1 MSKSQE
7 QMKELIE
14 AIRSGQSDKETLCKA
29 IQKDVNNL
37 IYPVFGEDYKRIS
50 PRAIIDICM
59 NLDSINVDKNIMR
72 QIATRV
78 SVYMFGLIDDSTIRI
93 DDNCVYEY
101 NRIKEDEE
109 LFGIIKDNS
118 KMFKDFKAYD
128 SVSDN
133 IKSLSRVQT
142 IMMELYGYEM
152 HSIDEIQS
160 LLNTDRDTISKIIGM
175 MKNNMLGITSED
187 EDVLEYEA
195 FDERNAEAEAE
206 TDEGDEIAAIAP
218 EDIIIPENITDSESD
233 EEPQPVSTEERPV
246 EEASDIGVEE
256 SDDEE
261 EGVTLEYEEDDY
273 NDAPM
278 YYERDGRK
286 RNIIDRLV
294 DMTGRI
300 LPDTSREA
308 RRNII
313 YSIMIMVPVVI
324 VIIVSVIAM
333 SGGGNKSDKKVLSTE
348 HTTQAQEETAANK
361 ESSSAAASSTEVTTE
376 STSTQQETT
385 QAATQRAT
393 EVSNRRTKAAAD
405 NNQISNN
412 TPDNSGDINTDKPAG
427 GDTNTEDTD
436 KPAGGDTNT
445 DKPAGGDTSTD
456 KPAGGDTDTDK
467 PAGGDTDTD
476 KPAGGDT
483 STDKPAGG
491 DTTNTPAGADTS
503 TDN

>member
-109 LFGIIKDNS
+109 LFGIIRDNS

-152 HSIDEIQS
+152 HSIDEIKS

-195 FDERNAEAEAE
+195 FDDRNVEAEAE
-206 TDEGDEIAAIAP
+206 TDEGDEIVAIAP
-218 EDIIIPENITDSESD
+218 EDIIIPGNITDSESE
-233 EEPQPVSTEERPV
+233 EEPQSVSTEERPV

-273 NDAPM
+273 NDA
-278 YYERDGRK
+278 RAGRK

-300 LPDTSREA
+300 FPDTSREA

-313 YSIMIMVPVVI
+313 YSIMIMVPAVI
-324 VIIVSVIAM
+324 VIIISIIAM

-361 ESSSAAASSTEVTTE
+361 ESSSATASSTEVTTE
-376 STSTQQETT
+376 STSIQQETT
-385 QAATQRAT
+385 QAATRRAT
-393 EVSNRRTKAAAD
+393 AVSNRT
-405 NNQISNN
+405 
-412 TPDNSGDINTDKPAG
+412 
-427 GDTNTEDTD
+427 TEAETQQESEEE
-436 KPAGGDTNT
+436 
-445 DKPAGGDTSTD
+445 STE
-456 KPAGGDTDTDK
+456 
-467 PAGGDTDTD
+467 
-476 KPAGGDT
+476 
-483 STDKPAGG
+483 
-491 DTTNTPAGADTS
+491 
-503 TDN
+503 

>member
-109 LFGIIKDNS
+109 LFGIIRDNS

-152 HSIDEIQS
+152 HSIDEIKS

-195 FDERNAEAEAE
+195 FDE

-218 EDIIIPENITDSESD
+218 EDIIIPGNITDSESE
-233 EEPQPVSTEERPV
+233 EEPQSVSTEERPV

-278 YYERDGRK
+278 YYERAGRK
-286 RNIIDRLV
+286 RNVIDRLV

-300 LPDTSREA
+300 FPDTSREA

-313 YSIMIMVPVVI
+313 YSIMIMVPAVI
-324 VIIVSVIAM
+324 VIIISIIAM

-361 ESSSAAASSTEVTTE
+361 ESSSATASSTEVTTE
-376 STSTQQETT
+376 STSIQQETT
-385 QAATQRAT
+385 QAATRRAT
-393 EVSNRRTKAAAD
+393 AVSNRTTEAETQQESEEESTEEETSTPQETSAPETTPPEDTESKSQSVTEKTTEASQASAENVSAD
-405 NNQISNN
+405 N
-412 TPDNSGDINTDKPAG
+412 
-427 GDTNTEDTD
+427 
-436 KPAGGDTNT
+436 
-445 DKPAGGDTSTD
+445 
-456 KPAGGDTDTDK
+456 
-467 PAGGDTDTD
+467 
-476 KPAGGDT
+476 
-483 STDKPAGG
+483 
-491 DTTNTPAGADTS
+491 
-503 TDN
+503 

>member
-1 MSKSQE
+1 MSKSQK
-7 QMKELIE
+7 QMKELIDD
-14 AIRSGQSDKETLCKA
+14 IRSGQSDKEALCKA

-50 PRAIIDICM
+50 PRAIIDICT
-59 NLDSINVDKNIMR
+59 NLDSIDVDKNIMR

-93 DDNCVYEY
+93 DDDCEYEY

-109 LFGIIKDNS
+109 LFGIIRDNS

-152 HSIDEIQS
+152 HSIDEIQA
-160 LLNTDRDTISKIIGM
+160 LINLDRDNVSKLIGM
-175 MKNNMLGITSED
+175 MKNNILGISSEG
-187 EDVLEYEA
+187 EDVFEYAA
-195 FDERNAEAEAE
+195 FDAGNAE
-206 TDEGDEIAAIAP
+206 TDDEDDEIEAIAP
-218 EDIIIPENITDSESD
+218 EDIIIPDNVTDSEAGADAESG
-233 EEPQPVSTEERPV
+233 EPAV
-246 EEASDIGVEE
+246 EESSDIVVEE

-273 NDAPM
+273 NDTSM
-278 YYERDGRK
+278 YYERTGRK
-286 RNIIDRLV
+286 PTFIDRLV
-294 DMTGRI
+294 DVTGRI
-300 LPDTSREA
+300 LPETSRGA

-313 YSIMIMVPVVI
+313 YAIMVMVPVVI
-324 VIIVSVIAM
+324 VIIISVIAM
-333 SGGGNKSDKKVLSTE
+333 SGGHNKSGKKVPSTE
-348 HTTQAQEETAANK
+348 YTTKAQEETVANK
-361 ESSSAAASSTEVTTE
+361 ESSSAAVSSMVVTTE
-376 STSTQQETT
+376 SASTQQETT

-393 EVSNRRTKAAAD
+393 AASNRRTEAAAD

-456 KPAGGDTDTDK
+456 KPAGGDT
-467 PAGGDTDTD
+467 
-476 KPAGGDT
+476 
-483 STDKPAGG
+483 
-491 DTTNTPAGADTS
+491 TNTPAGADTL

>member
-1 MSKSQE
+1 MSKNQE

-109 LFGIIKDNS
+109 LFGIIRDNS

-152 HSIDEIQS
+152 HSIDEIKS

-195 FDERNAEAEAE
+195 FDERNVEAEAE
-206 TDEGDEIAAIAP
+206 TDEGDEIVAIAL
-218 EDIIIPENITDSESD
+218 EDIIIPENITDSESE
-233 EEPQPVSTEERPV
+233 EEPHDEIEDEPQSVSTEERPV

-278 YYERDGRK
+278 YYERAGRK

-300 LPDTSREA
+300 FPDTSRGA

-313 YSIMIMVPVVI
+313 YSIMIMVPAVI
-324 VIIVSVIAM
+324 VIIISIIAM
-333 SGGGNKSDKKVLSTE
+333 SGGGNKSDNKVSSTE
-348 HTTQAQEETAANK
+348 YTTKAPSETVVNK
-361 ESSSAAASSTEVTTE
+361 ESSGVAESSTEMTTE

-393 EVSNRRTKAAAD
+393 EASTRRTDAETQQESEEESTEEETSTPQETSAPETTAPPEDTESTSESVTEKTTEATQASAENVSAD
-405 NNQISNN
+405 N
-412 TPDNSGDINTDKPAG
+412 
-427 GDTNTEDTD
+427 
-436 KPAGGDTNT
+436 
-445 DKPAGGDTSTD
+445 
-456 KPAGGDTDTDK
+456 
-467 PAGGDTDTD
+467 
-476 KPAGGDT
+476 
-483 STDKPAGG
+483 
-491 DTTNTPAGADTS
+491 
-503 TDN
+503 

>member
-109 LFGIIKDNS
+109 LFGIIRDNS

-152 HSIDEIQS
+152 HSIDEIKS

-195 FDERNAEAEAE
+195 FDDRNVEAEAE
-206 TDEGDEIAAIAP
+206 TDEGDEIVAIAP
-218 EDIIIPENITDSESD
+218 EDIIIPGNITDSESE
-233 EEPQPVSTEERPV
+233 EEPQSVSTEERPV

-256 SDDEE
+256 
-261 EGVTLEYEEDDY
+261 DDY

-278 YYERDGRK
+278 YYERAGRK

-300 LPDTSREA
+300 FPDTSREA

-313 YSIMIMVPVVI
+313 YSIMIMVPAVI
-324 VIIVSVIAM
+324 VIIISIIAM

-361 ESSSAAASSTEVTTE
+361 ESSSATASSTEVTTE
-376 STSTQQETT
+376 STSIQQETT
-385 QAATQRAT
+385 QAATRRAT
-393 EVSNRRTKAAAD
+393 AVSNRTTEAETQQESEEESTEEETSTPQETSAPETTPPEDTESKSQSVTEKTTEASQASAENVSAD
-405 NNQISNN
+405 N
-412 TPDNSGDINTDKPAG
+412 
-427 GDTNTEDTD
+427 
-436 KPAGGDTNT
+436 
-445 DKPAGGDTSTD
+445 
-456 KPAGGDTDTDK
+456 
-467 PAGGDTDTD
+467 
-476 KPAGGDT
+476 
-483 STDKPAGG
+483 
-491 DTTNTPAGADTS
+491 
-503 TDN
+503 

>member
-7 QMKELIE
+7 QMKELLE
-14 AIRSGQSDKETLCKA
+14 AIRSGQSDKEALCKA

-78 SVYMFGLIDDSTIRI
+78 SVYMFGLIDNSTIRI

-109 LFGIIKDNS
+109 LFGIIRDNS

-152 HSIDEIQS
+152 HSIDEIQT
-160 LLNTDRDTISKIIGM
+160 LLNMDRDIISKLIGM

-195 FDERNAEAEAE
+195 FDEGNVEAEAE
-206 TDEGDEIAAIAP
+206 SDEDDEIAAIAP
-218 EDIIIPENITDSESD
+218 EDIIIPDNITDSESE
-233 EEPQPVSTEERPV
+233 EEPHDEIREEAQSVSTEELPV
-246 EEASDIGVEE
+246 EETSDIVVEE

-278 YYERDGRK
+278 YYERTGRK
-286 RNIIDRLV
+286 RNFIDRLV

-300 LPDTSREA
+300 LPDTSRGA

-313 YSIMIMVPVVI
+313 YAVMVMVPVA
-324 VIIVSVIAM
+324 IIIIISVIAM

-348 HTTQAQEETAANK
+348 HTTQVQEETAANK
-361 ESSSAAASSTEVTTE
+361 ESSSAAASSTEETTE

-393 EVSNRRTKAAAD
+393 AASNRTTEAGTQQESEEETTVEEKVPEETT
-405 NNQISNN
+405 QEET
-412 TPDNSGDINTDKPAG
+412 TPTQETTSESVTEETTEATQAPAE
-427 GDTNTEDTD
+427 NV
-436 KPAGGDTNT
+436 
-445 DKPAGGDTSTD
+445 
-456 KPAGGDTDTDK
+456 
-467 PAGGDTDTD
+467 
-476 KPAGGDT
+476 
-483 STDKPAGG
+483 
-491 DTTNTPAGADTS
+491 S

>member
-7 QMKELIE
+7 QMKELID

-93 DDNCVYEY
+93 DDKCVYEY

-109 LFGIIKDNS
+109 LFGIVKDNS

-128 SVSDN
+128 TVSDN

-160 LLNTDRDTISKIIGM
+160 LLNTDRDTISKLIGM
-175 MKNNMLGITSED
+175 MKNNMLGIASED
-187 EDVLEYEA
+187 EDVLEYGA
-195 FDERNAEAEAE
+195 FDEENAEVEAE
-206 TDEGDEIAAIAP
+206 SEADDEIAVIEP
-218 EDIIIPENITDSESD
+218 ENIIIQDNITDSES
-233 EEPQPVSTEERPV
+233 EEEIEEGIEEGPQSVNTEELPL
-246 EEASDIGVEE
+246 EESADIDVKE
-256 SDDEE
+256 SDDDE
-261 EGVTLEYEEDDY
+261 EGVTLEYEEEDY

-278 YYERDGRK
+278 YYERAGRK
-286 RNIIDRLV
+286 RTFIDRLV

-300 LPDTSREA
+300 LPETSRGA

-313 YSIMIMVPVVI
+313 YAVMVMVPVVI
-324 VIIVSVIAM
+324 VIVISIIAM
-333 SGGGNKSDKKVLSTE
+333 SGGGNKSDKKVSSTE
-348 HTTQAQEETAANK
+348 YTTRAQKETTTNK
-361 ESSSAAASSTEVTTE
+361 ESSSVATSGTEVTTE
-376 STSTQQETT
+376 STSTQHEIT

-393 EVSNRRTKAAAD
+393 AASNRRTEAETQPESEEESSVEETSVPPEVNAPET
-405 NNQISNN
+405 
-412 TPDNSGDINTDKPAG
+412 TPS
-427 GDTNTEDTD
+427 EDT
-436 KPAGGDTNT
+436 
-445 DKPAGGDTSTD
+445 TSTSESVTEETTEATQA
-456 KPAGGDTDTDK
+456 PAE
-467 PAGGDTDTD
+467 
-476 KPAGGDT
+476 
-483 STDKPAGG
+483 
-491 DTTNTPAGADTS
+491 NVS

>member
-109 LFGIIKDNS
+109 LFGIIRDNS

-152 HSIDEIQS
+152 HSIDEIKS

-195 FDERNAEAEAE
+195 FDDRNVEAEAE
-206 TDEGDEIAAIAP
+206 TDEGDEIVAIAP
-218 EDIIIPENITDSESD
+218 EDIIIPGNITDSESE
-233 EEPQPVSTEERPV
+233 EEPQSVSTEERPV

-278 YYERDGRK
+278 YYERK

-300 LPDTSREA
+300 FPDTSREA

-313 YSIMIMVPVVI
+313 YSIMIMVPAVI
-324 VIIVSVIAM
+324 VIIISIIAM

-361 ESSSAAASSTEVTTE
+361 ESSSATASSTEVTTE
-376 STSTQQETT
+376 STSIQQETT
-385 QAATQRAT
+385 QAATRRAT
-393 EVSNRRTKAAAD
+393 AVSNRTTEAETQQESEEESTEEETSTPQETSAPETTPPEDTESKSQSVTEKTTEASQASAENVSAD
-405 NNQISNN
+405 N
-412 TPDNSGDINTDKPAG
+412 
-427 GDTNTEDTD
+427 
-436 KPAGGDTNT
+436 
-445 DKPAGGDTSTD
+445 
-456 KPAGGDTDTDK
+456 
-467 PAGGDTDTD
+467 
-476 KPAGGDT
+476 
-483 STDKPAGG
+483 
-491 DTTNTPAGADTS
+491 
-503 TDN
+503 

>member
-109 LFGIIKDNS
+109 LFGIIRDNS

-218 EDIIIPENITDSESD
+218 EDIIIPENITDAESD

-324 VIIVSVIAM
+324 VIIISIIAM
-333 SGGGNKSDKKVLSTE
+333 SGGANKSHNKVSSTE
-348 HTTQAQEETAANK
+348 YTTKAPSETVVNK
-361 ESSSAAASSTEVTTE
+361 ESSGVAESSTEVTTE
-376 STSTQQETT
+376 STSIQQETT
-385 QAATQRAT
+385 KAATQRAT
-393 EVSNRRTKAAAD
+393 EASTRRTETETQQESEEESGTPPETSTPSETNAPETTTPPEDTESTSESVAEKTTEATQASAENVSAD
-405 NNQISNN
+405 N
-412 TPDNSGDINTDKPAG
+412 
-427 GDTNTEDTD
+427 
-436 KPAGGDTNT
+436 
-445 DKPAGGDTSTD
+445 
-456 KPAGGDTDTDK
+456 
-467 PAGGDTDTD
+467 
-476 KPAGGDT
+476 
-483 STDKPAGG
+483 
-491 DTTNTPAGADTS
+491 
-503 TDN
+503 

>member
-7 QMKELIE
+7 QMKELID

-93 DDNCVYEY
+93 DDKCVYEY

-109 LFGIIKDNS
+109 LFGIVKDNS

-128 SVSDN
+128 TVSDN

-160 LLNTDRDTISKIIGM
+160 LLNTDRDTISKLIGM
-175 MKNNMLGITSED
+175 MKNNMLGIASED
-187 EDVLEYEA
+187 EDVLEYGA
-195 FDERNAEAEAE
+195 FDEENAEAEAE
-206 TDEGDEIAAIAP
+206 SEADDEIAVIEP
-218 EDIIIPENITDSESD
+218 ENIIIQDNITDSES
-233 EEPQPVSTEERPV
+233 EEEIEEGPQSGNTEELPL
-246 EEASDIGVEE
+246 EESADIDVKE
-256 SDDEE
+256 SDDDE
-261 EGVTLEYEEDDY
+261 EGVTLEYEEEDY

-278 YYERDGRK
+278 YYERAGRK
-286 RNIIDRLV
+286 RTFIDRLV

-300 LPDTSREA
+300 LPETSRGA

-313 YSIMIMVPVVI
+313 YAVMVMVPVVI
-324 VIIVSVIAM
+324 VIIISIIAM
-333 SGGGNKSDKKVLSTE
+333 SGGGNKSDKKVSSTE
-348 HTTQAQEETAANK
+348 YTTRAQKETTTNK
-361 ESSSAAASSTEVTTE
+361 ESSSAATSGTEVTTE
-376 STSTQQETT
+376 STSTQHETT

-393 EVSNRRTKAAAD
+393 AASNRRTEAAAD

-412 TPDNSGDINTDKPAG
+412 TSDNSGDINTDKPAG
-427 GDTNTEDTD
+427 GDNDTEDTD
-436 KPAGGDTNT
+436 KPAGGDN
-445 DKPAGGDTSTD
+445 DT
-456 KPAGGDTDTDK
+456 
-467 PAGGDTDTD
+467 
-476 KPAGGDT
+476 
-483 STDKPAGG
+483 
-491 DTTNTPAGADTS
+491 
-503 TDN
+503 

>member
-50 PRAIIDICM
+50 PRAIID
-59 NLDSINVDKNIMR
+59 
-72 QIATRV
+72 
-78 SVYMFGLIDDSTIRI
+78 
-93 DDNCVYEY
+93 
-101 NRIKEDEE
+101 
-109 LFGIIKDNS
+109 NS

-152 HSIDEIQS
+152 HSIDEIKS

-195 FDERNAEAEAE
+195 FDDRNVEAEAE
-206 TDEGDEIAAIAP
+206 TDEGDEIVAIAP
-218 EDIIIPENITDSESD
+218 EDIIIPGNITDSESEEEPHD
-233 EEPQPVSTEERPV
+233 EIEEEPQSVSTEERPV

-278 YYERDGRK
+278 YYERAGRK

-300 LPDTSREA
+300 FPDTSREA

-313 YSIMIMVPVVI
+313 YSIMIMVPAVI
-324 VIIVSVIAM
+324 VIIISIIAM

-361 ESSSAAASSTEVTTE
+361 ESSSATASSTEVTTE
-376 STSTQQETT
+376 STSIQQKTT

-393 EVSNRRTKAAAD
+393 AVSNRRTEAETQQESEEESTEEETSTPQETSAPETTPPEDTESKSQSVTEKTTEASQASAENVSAD
-405 NNQISNN
+405 N
-412 TPDNSGDINTDKPAG
+412 
-427 GDTNTEDTD
+427 
-436 KPAGGDTNT
+436 
-445 DKPAGGDTSTD
+445 
-456 KPAGGDTDTDK
+456 
-467 PAGGDTDTD
+467 
-476 KPAGGDT
+476 
-483 STDKPAGG
+483 
-491 DTTNTPAGADTS
+491 
-503 TDN
+503 

>member
-14 AIRSGQSDKETLCKA
+14 AIRSGQSDKEALCKA

-72 QIATRV
+72 QVATRV

-109 LFGIIKDNS
+109 LFGIIRDNS

-175 MKNNMLGITSED
+175 MKNNMLGIASED

-195 FDERNAEAEAE
+195 FDERNVEAVAE

-218 EDIIIPENITDSESD
+218 EDIIIPENITDFEFD
-233 EEPQPVSTEERPV
+233 EEPQSVSTEERPV
-246 EEASDIGVEE
+246 EETSDIGVEE

-278 YYERDGRK
+278 YYERAGRK

-324 VIIVSVIAM
+324 VIIISIIAM

-376 STSTQQETT
+376 STSIQQETT

-393 EVSNRRTKAAAD
+393 AASNRRTEAETQQESTVEETTAEETTAP
-405 NNQISNN
+405 QE
-412 TPDNSGDINTDKPAG
+412 TTTAG
-427 GDTNTEDTD
+427 ETTTSESVTEETTEAT
-436 KPAGGDTNT
+436 K
-445 DKPAGGDTSTD
+445 TS
-456 KPAGGDTDTDK
+456 AE
-467 PAGGDTDTD
+467 
-476 KPAGGDT
+476 
-483 STDKPAGG
+483 
-491 DTTNTPAGADTS
+491 NVS

>member
-78 SVYMFGLIDDSTIRI
+78 SVYMFSLIDDSTIRI

-109 LFGIIKDNS
+109 LFGIIRDNS

-152 HSIDEIQS
+152 HSIDEIKS

-195 FDERNAEAEAE
+195 FEAEAE
-206 TDEGDEIAAIAP
+206 TDEGDEIVAIAP
-218 EDIIIPENITDSESD
+218 EDIIIPGNITDSESE
-233 EEPQPVSTEERPV
+233 EEPQSVSTEERPV

-278 YYERDGRK
+278 YYERAGRK

-300 LPDTSREA
+300 FPDTSREA

-313 YSIMIMVPVVI
+313 YSIMIMVPAVI
-324 VIIVSVIAM
+324 VIIISIIAM

-361 ESSSAAASSTEVTTE
+361 ESSSATASSTEVTTE
-376 STSTQQETT
+376 STSIQQKTT

-393 EVSNRRTKAAAD
+393 AVSNRTTEAETQQESEEESTEEETSTPQETSAPETTPPEDTESKSQSVTEKTTEASQASAENVSAD
-405 NNQISNN
+405 N
-412 TPDNSGDINTDKPAG
+412 
-427 GDTNTEDTD
+427 
-436 KPAGGDTNT
+436 
-445 DKPAGGDTSTD
+445 
-456 KPAGGDTDTDK
+456 
-467 PAGGDTDTD
+467 
-476 KPAGGDT
+476 
-483 STDKPAGG
+483 
-491 DTTNTPAGADTS
+491 
-503 TDN
+503 